1 MANMKEPTYRAKHF
15 GERLRGLRNATGFNV
30 KEVGEYLRRG
40 PAMVTRFENGAY
52 PVTGDE
58 LLKLLNLY
66 RVSDPDERASLLR
79 LAEEVN
85 QRGWHEGILTNRNFA
100 DFVWAEERALAMKVF
115 QLDTIPGILQHEQ
128 FARSLLLAGPQA
140 PEQVDALVEAR
151 MMRSRI
157 LHKKANPPE
166 AEFLL
171 HENALQQRGASTEI
185 LGLQLNHLVDMAE
198 LPNVDLRILPASSWA
213 HTAAGITASFRI
225 LQMHEDWPAL
235 MYVETPV
242 GGVVYEG
249 HDIDSTVKAFDRLW
263 EQNAWDNARTAE
275 HIATVLKEV
284 SR

>member
-1 MANMKEPTYRAKHF
+1 MADKEPTYRAKHF
-15 GERLRGLRNATGFNV
+15 GERLRALRNAAGFNV
-30 KEVGEYLRRG
+30 KDVGEYLRRG
-40 PAMVTRFENGAY
+40 QATVTRFENGTY
-52 PVTGDE
+52 PVIGDE

-79 LAEEVN
+79 LADEVN
-85 QRGWHEGILTNRNFA
+85 QRGWHEGIITNRNFA

-115 QLDTIPGILQHEQ
+115 QLDTIPGILQREE
-128 FARSLLLAGPQA
+128 FARALLLAGPQD
-140 PEQVDALVEAR
+140 PDKVDGLVEAR

-157 LHKKANPPE
+157 LQKKSNPPE

-171 HENALQQRGASTEI
+171 HENALQQRGPGAEV
-185 LGLQLNHLVDMAE
+185 LGLQLKHLLDMAE
-198 LPNVDLRILPASSWA
+198 LPNLDLRILPASSWA

-235 MYVETPV
+235 MYVETPI

-249 HDIDSTVKAFDRLW
+249 HDIDSAVEAFDRIW
-263 EQNAWDNARTAE
+263 SQDAWDKTRTIE
-275 HIATVLKEV
+275 YIATVLKEV